1 MGTRYTPSKR
11 LLQQKSWH
19 LSRRAGGKSLI
30 WKAFAVITH
39 EIRTAILEVNG
50 VRFPLS
56 PISSVKKHDAKLNRV
71 WPIGAPA
78 VHVQRCFAFMNAG
91 LATQWTPSNLIE
103 A

>member
-56 PISSVKKHDAKLNRV
+56 PISSVKKHDVEAQPSVAHRGACRSRPKVLRV
-71 WPIGAPA
+71 HERGA
-78 VHVQRCFAFMNAG
+78 
-91 LATQWTPSNLIE
+91 SNSVDTLQSD
-103 A
+103 